1 MQFSQE
7 LSTLALS
14 VFDRPYAKINTMLNE
29 FITGLHITG
38 LC

>member
-14 VFDRPYAKINTMLNE
+14 VFDRPYAKVNTMLKVNKVNSK
-29 FITGLHITG
+29 
-38 LC
+38 